1 MKLASQRRTR
11 DRSGKD
17 NNNSFESK
25 KWVGCSKH
33 SNKRGSKKYYVLIK
47 KRHIKSEKYI
57 TPMDFAEQ
65 KILQNQTFQRT
76 SKFIFVDSSE
86 MDLMNGI
93 VISVKVDEMYNI
105 TKSASHCLLVELWRC
120 KWMIKGFAGV
130 CPWMS
135 IRLLRSFFIKLQASS
150 CNRYSHRESLILQYR
165 WLWSSL
171 FLRTKKIKWKE
182 KLTSKKLT

>member
-1 MKLASQRRTR
+1 M
-11 DRSGKD
+11 
-17 NNNSFESK
+17 
-25 KWVGCSKH
+25 
-33 SNKRGSKKYYVLIK
+33 IK

-105 TKSASHCLLVELWRC
+105 RKSASHCLLVEL
-120 KWMIKGFAGV
+120 
-130 CPWMS
+130 
-135 IRLLRSFFIKLQASS
+135 
-150 CNRYSHRESLILQYR
+150 
-165 WLWSSL
+165 
-171 FLRTKKIKWKE
+171 
-182 KLTSKKLT
+182 